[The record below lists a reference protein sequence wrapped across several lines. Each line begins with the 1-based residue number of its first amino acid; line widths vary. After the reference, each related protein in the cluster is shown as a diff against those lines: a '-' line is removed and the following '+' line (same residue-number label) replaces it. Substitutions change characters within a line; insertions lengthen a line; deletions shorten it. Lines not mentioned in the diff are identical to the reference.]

1 MNYVLD
7 PTAEIEG
14 TAWAA
19 DLEAVPTQMI
29 QRFGAPHHR
38 GDQFKISGQYIFVDD
53 DHRVFTLYDWKAT
66 ALFDTSCPSP
76 LRFWNSN
83 EVQNFAVG
91 SLDDDAADFKR
102 WLLEQLAES
111 S

>member
-19 DLEAVPTQMI
+19 DFEAVPTRI
-29 QRFGAPHHR
+29 VQRFGTPRDRA
-38 GDQFKISGQYIFVDD
+38 DQFKISGRYIFVDD
-53 DHRVFTLYDWKAT
+53 DHKVFTLYDWKST
-66 ALFDTSCPSP
+66 SLFDTSLPAP

-83 EVQNFAVG
+83 EVQQFSVG
-91 SLDDDAADFKR
+91 SLDDDASDFKR
-102 WLLEQLAES
+102 WLLQQLAEES
-111 S
+111 